1 MTYGEVATQLREALA
16 GLIAH
21 PRPYYEIGGRRAANY
36 APRPGFRE
44 HAALI
49 QRYHALVLRYVV
61 ELARTHTARADH
73 RATVALRW
81 QRRLERAV
89 PPLNTLPDG
98 RLPDAIDLGTAQDN
112 DVVELWRKAAV
123 AAFIAREREF
133 GPMRQQINAEQE
145 FVVLK
150 DIADVMQALIRL
162 DPRYRRLPGW
172 TGLAGAESQ
181 LSAAPGDAAR
191 ALTSTTRRLSDW
203 ATARLTP
210 ESYTVDRI
218 GYRPEPRSSTS
229 GTIGGAI
236 TALENL
242 TAILQTD
249 FPRALS
255 LRMIFRSQWKLSIL
269 TARLAHAGGDTA
281 AEAALTVRASIY
293 AGLITAMRNVTGN
306 IGDGIYAVSY
316 GGVAADQIARTHSV
330 TKEQTAMLLDILD
343 QVDSRLARVAGHG
356 AATGIYLVATGD
368 VTLVRHGRGGV
379 CLPQPTFGVI
389 TAQANPNF
397 YRLLSAL
404 EPHRR
409 PLPPESAAI
418 TQRVNFAAMLKH
430 APKHSF
436 VRNDDRS
443 AHRAASRS
451 PARRGA
457 ALAR

>member
-21 PRPYYEIGGRRAANY
+21 PRPYYEIGGRHAARDTPP
-36 APRPGFRE
+36 ARFRE

-49 QRYHALVLRYVV
+49 RRYHALVLRYVV

-81 QRRLERAV
+81 QHRLERAV
-89 PPLNTLPDG
+89 PPLDKLPDG
-98 RLPDAIDLGTAQDN
+98 RLPNAIELGTKHDN

-133 GPMRQQINAEQE
+133 GPMRQQIKAEQE

-162 DPRYRRLPGW
+162 DPHYRRLPGW
-172 TGLAGAESQ
+172 TGLAGAESE
-181 LSAAPGDAAR
+181 LSPAPGNTAR
-191 ALTSTTRRLSDW
+191 GLASTTRRLSDW

-218 GYRPEPRSSTS
+218 GYRPEPRSSAH
-229 GTIGGAI
+229 GTVVGAI
-236 TALENL
+236 AALENL
-242 TAILQTD
+242 TTILQAD

-269 TARLAHAGGDTA
+269 AARLAHADGDTA
-281 AEAALTVRASIY
+281 AVAALTVRANIY
-293 AGLITAMRNVTGN
+293 AGLITAMRNVTGTV
-306 IGDGIYAVSY
+306 GDGIYAVSY
-316 GGVAADQIARTHSV
+316 GGVAADQIARTPAS
-330 TKEQTAMLLDILD
+330 TKEQTARLLEALD
-343 QVDSRLARVAGHG
+343 QLDTRIARVARHG
-356 AATGIYLVATGD
+356 AATRVYLVATGD
-368 VTLVRHGRGGV
+368 VMFVRHGPGGV
-379 CLPQPTFGVI
+379 RLPQPTFGAI
-389 TAQANPNF
+389 TPQANPHF
-397 YRLLSAL
+397 YRLLSTL
-404 EPHRR
+404 EPHQR

-418 TQRVNFAAMLKH
+418 TQRARFTAMLTASPH
-430 APKHSF
+430 ASLTT
-436 VRNDDRS
+436 VNG
-443 AHRAASRS
+443 RAARTIAGRRDTRS
-451 PARRGA
+451 A